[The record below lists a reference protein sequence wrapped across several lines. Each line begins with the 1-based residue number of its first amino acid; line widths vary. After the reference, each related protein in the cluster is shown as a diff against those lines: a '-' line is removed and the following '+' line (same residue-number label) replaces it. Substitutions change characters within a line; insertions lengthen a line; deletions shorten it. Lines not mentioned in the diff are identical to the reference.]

1 MRQRAVS
8 LLLPAL
14 FFPWILLIA
23 AWKSA
28 SQRNRHWL
36 LTFFFTIYGATIAIA
51 YDPLGAGPDG
61 VRHLLNV
68 YVHYVGL
75 SFGQFLSEL
84 WLILTF
90 RPADAT
96 NDDVF
101 IHVLS
106 YFTGGVLGEPRFFFP
121 IVATIYGYFFSGS
134 MLEVFKYAKS
144 SKRTL
149 FFLAFGLLFF
159 LVMNIEG
166 VNPVR
171 TWTAM
176 WILVYA
182 CLKFYSTRRVRYLI
196 LMFVPPF
203 VHVGFFVLAIPA
215 WIVLV
220 LGNRQALFAILF
232 AVSSFTTF
240 INPGSVVDV
249 LSETELGADK
259 VRGYYVEEVRDRR
272 DPGQRIWLWLEEFG
286 LQKWA
291 LNVFIFALLLSGVY
305 TRRMNR
311 FQKTLFSIG
320 LLTLTMSNSTWYL
333 FAVSNRSWIVGC
345 VFILAAYLC
354 FLQHPNTA
362 PRVPERDPIYRVGLR
377 ASLLLFVPY
386 FIYNISVL
394 IDYPSIYLVGLP
406 FLAVLSPE
414 SNVSIKEFA
423 QLVLNAVLG

>member
-1 MRQRAVS
+1 
-8 LLLPAL
+8 
-14 FFPWILLIA
+14 
-23 AWKSA
+23 
-28 SQRNRHWL
+28 
-36 LTFFFTIYGATIAIA
+36 
-51 YDPLGAGPDG
+51 
-61 VRHLLNV
+61 
-68 YVHYVGL
+68 VHYVGL

-90 RPADAT
+90 RPAEGT
-96 NDDVF
+96 NDEVF

-106 YFTGGVLGEPRFFFP
+106 YFTGGLLGEPRFFFP

-134 MLEVFKYAKS
+134 MLEVFKHAKS
-144 SKRTL
+144 SKHTL
-149 FFLAFGLLFF
+149 FFLAFGLLFL
-159 LVMNIEG
+159 LVMNMQG

-171 TWTAM
+171 AWTGM

-182 CLKFYSTRRVRYLI
+182 CLKFYSTRRVSYLI

-240 INPGSVVDV
+240 INPGSVVDA

-259 VRGYYVEEVRDRR
+259 VRGYYVEEVRDQR

-291 LNVFIFALLLSGVY
+291 LNVFTFSLLLSGVY
-305 TRRMNR
+305 TRRMDR
-311 FQKTLFSIG
+311 FQRTLFSIG

-333 FAVSNRSWIVGC
+333 YAVSNRSWIVGC

-362 PRVPERDPIYRVGLR
+362 PRLR
-377 ASLLLFVPY
+377 
-386 FIYNISVL
+386 
-394 IDYPSIYLVGLP
+394 
-406 FLAVLSPE
+406 
-414 SNVSIKEFA
+414 
-423 QLVLNAVLG
+423 